1 VIGAI
6 FTGAQQSIQ
15 MWAKYTNARGGLNG
29 HPVRVITGDDG
40 GDPSTSQ
47 SLVEQM
53 VTKDHA
59 IAFVGNIVPLTVQAS
74 LAYLERQHIP
84 VIGVYSAT
92 QTDFHSPVLFPAS
105 TEINALSDGNIK
117 LALAAGKKK
126 LGFLYCVE
134 APACTQ
140 SYNYLIRDGHARADG
155 ADPAYSS
162 SFSLTQPSFTAQCI
176 QARQA
181 GVDFLFLGGDGNS
194 LQRVAR
200 DCAAQGYHP
209 QYEAVSLGV
218 SASMQGDP
226 RLDGMLATQ
235 ASFPW
240 MASDTPAQA
249 AYQEAIR
256 TYAPGLVGSGASS
269 NEWTAGQLA
278 VAASKYLGA
287 NPTSSQFLQGL
298 WTIKN
303 NDLGGLAPPLTFN
316 ANGNSSV
323 HRCYFSIQ
331 LRGDRFVDP
340 SHGKYTC
347 PS

>member
-1 VIGAI
+1 
-6 FTGAQQSIQ
+6 
-15 MWAKYTNARGGLNG
+15 
-29 HPVRVITGDDG
+29 VRVITGDDG